1 MIIEKKA
8 KDYLYRLL
16 EMSQENFTEMSERWS
31 DLDKDSLFSIRNS
44 KEFQIGYVFG
54 KIEHKFIS
62 WFYSEYGRAQ
72 TDEEYEEFFSIINKK
87 ISKSNN
93 SQSEMSD

>member
-1 MIIEKKA
+1 MNIGKKT
-8 KDYLYRLL
+8 KDHLDRLL

-31 DLDKDSLFSIRNS
+31 DLDKDSLFNIRNS

-72 TDEEYEEFFSIINKK
+72 TDEEYEEFFNIINKM
-87 ISKSNN
+87 ISKSIDTK
-93 SQSEMSD
+93 SGTAY